1 MGNLQVFL
9 LTIFFRFLSV
19 QATKKAESYLDSAV
33 QRIFSFLTGNKHF
46 TKARRP
52 RL

>member
-33 QRIFSFLTGNKHF
+33 KHLFLVSFLLSEYKVISSIV
-46 TKARRP
+46 
-52 RL
+52 